1 MPKKIKR
8 IYLARHQETYWN
20 QEDRIQTHSDHGW
33 TCLTPLGQARAR
45 ELGNILAQEQIKAIY
60 HSAKVRTRTTA
71 ELINTT
77 LCCRLIEDPRLNDC
91 SLGSLD
97 GLTTDEFR
105 RYYPAIYEGREAD
118 KFHYRLPDP
127 DPGTGAPAPESMEQ
141 ARMRC
146 SPLIDE
152 ILASDLDSLIVGHRG
167 INRVILYQVLKKTSD
182 PISKE
187 QAAII
192 EVPNFGVYRLK
203 IEDDEAVVDA
213 DFGNGWTPAGFQ
225 KKNSSINFKY
235 QNPH

>member
-20 QEDRIQTHSDHGW
+20 QEDRIQTHSDHEKTYLSPFGQEQAQR
-33 TCLTPLGQARAR
+33 LGQI
-45 ELGNILAQEQIKAIY
+45 LGNERIQAIY

-71 ELINTT
+71 ELINTALNCT
-77 LCCRLIEDPRLNDC
+77 LIEDSRLNDC

-152 ILASDLDSLIVGHRG
+152 ILASDQDSLIVGHRG
-167 INRVILYQVLKKTSD
+167 INRVILYQVLKKTRD

-187 QAAII
+187 QAAMIK
-192 EVPNFGVYRLK
+192 VPNFGVYR
-203 IEDDEAVVDA
+203 IELQDDSAIVSANYGKAWIPA
-213 DFGNGWTPAGFQ
+213 D
-225 KKNSSINFKY
+225 KKTIL
-235 QNPH
+235 Q